1 MIAEPEFMVVG
12 ELPEFLSPLVPYLVV
27 HTIRSPA
34 EHPYKF
40 VRQNLP
46 LLVGEWRS
54 FLDWLLCLPNMPP
67 ERLSGL
73 LDLLHPSWQLP
84 QTWPGAQRETFLR
97 LLIRCAQSSDQEL
110 ATLALAI
117 FQTWLE
123 SSAGRLTSYNNAQ
136 AMSSALERTPPS
148 KSQ

>member
-1 MIAEPEFMVVG
+1 MIAEPEFMGVG

-34 EHPYKF
+34 EYPYKF

-46 LLVGEWRS
+46 LLVSEWRS

-73 LDLLHPSWQLP
+73 LDLMAPDWTLP
-84 QTWPGAQRETFLR
+84 EAWEGAKRETFLR
-97 LLIRCAQSSDQEL
+97 LLIRCAQSNDREL

-117 FQTWLE
+117 FQGWLE
-123 SSAGRLTSYNNAQ
+123 CSGPGAGG
-136 AMSSALERTPPS
+136 EFV
-148 KSQ
+148 

>member
-1 MIAEPEFMVVG
+1 MITRPECLVG
-12 ELPEFLSPLVPYLVV
+12 ELPPYLSPMVPYLVV

-46 LLVGEWRS
+46 LLVSEWRS

-73 LDLLHPSWQLP
+73 LDLMAPSWPLP
-84 QTWPGAQRETFLR
+84 EAWPDAKREMFLR

-123 SSAGRLTSYNNAQ
+123 CSGPVVEAVPLANAFDWLG
-136 AMSSALERTPPS
+136 A
-148 KSQ
+148 